1 MHVISE
7 RIEPFGWVY
16 GLIYTYPHWLLDVIF
31 YQIHNI
37 FSFEGIYAFTILSG
51 ILIYFLI
58 YHTNKKVAKNHI
70 ISGIITIASIYMLSG
85 FIAARA
91 QVITFICLILE
102 ILFIERY
109 LETGKKRY
117 LIGLIIDP
125 ILLAN
130 CHAALFP
137 IYFVI
142 FMPYLAEYLIA
153 LFIQRKTYR
162 IKHIEKKISKLEQT
176 DNCQKEISEISN
188 QKIQK
193 LKKKLE
199 KIKEEQK
206 ISEEKRK
213 EKQQNT
219 KIIIEKNPKM
229 KWLCLIFIICIF
241 TGLVTP
247 IKDIP
252 YTYMIKSIEGNTM
265 NYISEHQ
272 PVVLIHD
279 LPLLVI
285 LTITAFL
292 LFTNKTKITLRD
304 TFMLVGMTILAI
316 ISYKQLPIFIIST
329 MCIINKLAL
338 MYIQQTKKNKE
349 TNTPPEIT
357 ESTDTIAIPTNNK
370 FTENEKNDVI
380 EADTKQPQ
388 ETKPKI
394 PPKPTLKQ
402 KLKTIPNKL
411 LTIKGMIYITLVIII
426 FALLS
431 FRNIVVQD
439 YVDKTNYPIEAAE
452 WIKENLNLEEIRL
465 FNDFNYGSYLLY
477 QDIPVFIDGRADVY
491 DPKFNGKEDD
501 SFLAYMLSTSGQVW
515 YEDVFYNYDIT
526 HIITYTASNLNQLIE
541 RNENYEMLYQD
552 NNFAIYKI
560 HSKEE

>member
-1 MHVISE
+1 MQVISE
-7 RIEPFGWVY
+7 RIEPFGWVH

-51 ILIYFLI
+51 ILIYMLI

-70 ISGIITIASIYMLSG
+70 ISGIITIASIYILSG

-117 LIGLIIDP
+117 LIGLVLDP

-142 FMPYLAEYLIA
+142 FMPYLAEYAIA
-153 LFIQRKTYR
+153 IFIQRKTYR

-176 DNCQKEISEISN
+176 DNREKETSQISQ

-199 KIKEEQK
+199 KIKEKQK
-206 ISEEKRK
+206 TSEERSKNK
-213 EKQQNT
+213 KQNS
-219 KIIIEKNPKM
+219 KIIIEKNKNM

-252 YTYMIKSIEGNTM
+252 YTYMLKSIEGNTM

-272 PVVLIHD
+272 PVVLIYD
-279 LPLLVI
+279 IPLLVI
-285 LTITAFL
+285 FAITAFL

-316 ISYKQLPIFIIST
+316 ISYKQLPIFLIST
-329 MCIINKLAL
+329 MCIINKLIL
-338 MYIQQTKKNKE
+338 MYIQETKKNRENSSLPE
-349 TNTPPEIT
+349 TTEI
-357 ESTDTIAIPTNNK
+357 STNNDI
-370 FTENEKNDVI
+370 EQNNEKMEAEI
-380 EADTKQPQ
+380 EQSQELQPKLALK
-388 ETKPKI
+388 TR
-394 PPKPTLKQ
+394 LKQ
-402 KLKTIPNKL
+402 KLKTIPQKL
-411 LTIKGMIYITLVIII
+411 LTIKGMIYITLIIII
-426 FALLS
+426 FALLG

-439 YVDKTNYPIEAAE
+439 YVDKTDYPIEAAE

-465 FNDFNYGSYLLY
+465 FNDFNYGSYLLF
-477 QDIPVFIDGRADVY
+477 QGIPVFIDGRADVY

-515 YEDVFYNYDIT
+515 YEDVFYNYDIS
-526 HIITYTASNLNQLIE
+526 HIITYTSSNINKLIE
-541 RNENYEMLYQD
+541 RNENYEMLYKD
-552 NNFAIYKI
+552 NYFAIYKI